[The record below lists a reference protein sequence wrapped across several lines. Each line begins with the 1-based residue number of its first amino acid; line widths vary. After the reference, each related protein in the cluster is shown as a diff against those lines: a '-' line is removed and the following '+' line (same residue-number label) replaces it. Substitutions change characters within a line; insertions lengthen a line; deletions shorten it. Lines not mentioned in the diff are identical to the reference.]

1 MQVQLS
7 CYIYICYNGENPLL
21 LFQFLFSEFH
31 TSHSANALLGL
42 RQGYGEVVHLS
53 LGGEA

>member
-7 CYIYICYNGENPLL
+7 CYIYICYIGENPLL

-31 TSHSANALLGL
+31 TSHSANTLLGL